1 MPSPTPF
8 FTFPDGSAPRVERFI
23 ERTAV
28 HESEYSPEEMRE
40 SLRSQPRYELEGTFV
55 LFDGERDTLAPL
67 AAAGPGAELLVP
79 AWMHPSIPATATER
93 LQGPPILAVAKPF
106 VAGSTVSAYPYT
118 SPVVFN
124 PEAADVRIADVRVF
138 GGTTLGTLPTGALA
152 WRTTDRGCYPL
163 VQCRLSEDSFSVT
176 RQSGKV
182 TTTKLVFTSDSVPEP
197 VGVDVLNGTTA
208 WPMMLAPDG
217 AQKIVTDHSFRGFS
231 YDGGNLRTYKP
242 RFRKEQV
249 SILLTLLTRAD
260 ALRARRFLLHRRGRY
275 GTFHWPD
282 PRDGVRK
289 LVRLASDTWEM
300 RWHNSH
306 TAQIALSLVLL

>member
-1 MPSPTPF
+1 MT
-8 FTFPDGSAPRVERFI
+8 ERFI

-28 HESEYSPEEMRE
+28 HESEYSAAEVRE
-40 SLRSQPRYELEGTFV
+40 ALRSQPRYELEGTFL

-67 AAAGPGAELLVP
+67 ATAGPGVELLVP

-93 LQGPPILAVAKPF
+93 LQGPPIVAVAKPYTTSL
-106 VAGSTVSAYPYT
+106 AASAYPYT
-118 SPVVFN
+118 TPVVFN
-124 PEAADVRIADVRVF
+124 PEAADARVADVRVQGF
-138 GGTTLGTLPTGALA
+138 TTLGSLATGALA

-163 VQCRLSEDSFSVT
+163 IRCRLGEDSFSVT

-182 TTTKLVFTSDSVPEP
+182 STTNLVFTTDSVPEP
-197 VGVDVLNGTTA
+197 VGVDILGGTGS
-208 WPMMLAPDG
+208 WPTMLAPDG
-217 AQKIVTDHSFRGFS
+217 AQKIVTDHSFRGFA

-242 RFRKEQV
+242 RFKKEQV
-249 SILLTLLTRAD
+249 SILLTYLTRAD

-282 PRDGVRK
+282 PRDGLRK

-306 TAQIALSLVLL
+306 TAQVALSLVLL